1 MPGTIEEKLKAAMVS
16 APAGNVASYPAQ
28 TQNAAGMNTVKA
40 APANGTEVLK
50 GNNLD
55 AVSQYLAPGANV
67 EGVLTDAKNQR
78 EQAAAANRD
87 ALLGSIGK
95 TYGMGVQNVNT
106 AADEAQRQ
114 NYISQQMQQRNIGQ
128 QLAAAGLT
136 GGAAESTMLGMA
148 NSYGENRRQTEADRL
163 QRVSELEG
171 QRAQQEAGAQV
182 DYNNLMATI
191 AGDYAAQLSA
201 ARQAETDRQAQLLM
215 QKFAADQQA
224 AQAAEDRKFQQQM
237 TEYDWQQQQAAA
249 EANRLW
255 QGQQAE
261 ADRAHQLGLTEYEW
275 QQKLAQAE
283 ADRIFQQ
290 QQAELDR
297 QHQMGMTEYDWQQQ
311 MAAAEANRLW
321 QQQQAELDRQ
331 HQMGMTEYD
340 WQQKLAQAE
349 ADRAYDRWATEYGWQ
364 QQFAMADKELAAQ
377 LQLAAAKGAGSSG
390 GSGGGSGGGGTG
402 STYVPQTN
410 AYKNLGVSDAKAAGY
425 AADMD
430 KVYTGVID
438 KQFIKANWAAFEA
451 EYGRTA
457 TQKMYDSAT
466 GGATAEQQATQDLI
480 ANALA
485 AQNKEQAVQNA
496 GGTTAGKKTT
506 QTGKSTGGKKNTT
519 NVMY

>member
-1 MPGTIEEKLKAAMVS
+1 MPGTIEEKLKAAKVS
-16 APAGNVASYPAQ
+16 APAGNVASYHAQ
-28 TQNAAGMNTVKA
+28 TQNAAGMNTVQA
-40 APANGTEVLK
+40 ATANGTEVLK

-136 GGAAESTMLGMA
+136 GGAAESTMLGLA
-148 NSYGENRRQTEADRL
+148 NAYGENRRQTEADRL

-171 QRAQQEAGAQV
+171 QRAQQETGAQM

-249 EANRLW
+249 EA
-255 QGQQAE
+255 
-261 ADRAHQLGLTEYEW
+261 
-275 QQKLAQAE
+275 
-283 ADRIFQQ
+283 
-290 QQAELDR
+290 
-297 QHQMGMTEYDWQQQ
+297 
-311 MAAAEANRLW
+311 
-321 QQQQAELDRQ
+321 
-331 HQMGMTEYD
+331 
-340 WQQKLAQAE
+340 
-349 ADRAYDRWATEYGWQ
+349 DRAYDRWATEYGWQ

-377 LQLAAAKGAGSSG
+377 LQLAAAKGTG
-390 GSGGGSGGGGTG
+390 GTAKATASTGNTG

-438 KQFIKANWAAFEA
+438 KQFIKNNWGAFEA
-451 EYGRTA
+451 EYGQTA
-457 TQKMYDSAT
+457 TQKLYDSAT
-466 GGATAEQQATQDLI
+466 GGATAEQQAVQDLI

-485 AQNKEQAVQNA
+485 AQNKNQAVQNV
-496 GGTTAGKKTT
+496 GGSTAGKTT
-506 QTGKSTGGKKNTT
+506 AQTGKNTGGKKNTT

>member
-1 MPGTIEEKLKAAMVS
+1 MPGTIEEKLKAAKVS

-28 TQNAAGMNTVKA
+28 TQNAAGMNTVQA

-136 GGAAESTMLGMA
+136 GGAAESTMLGLA
-148 NSYGENRRQTEADRL
+148 NAYGENRRQTEADRL
-163 QRVSELEG
+163 QRVRELEG

-261 ADRAHQLGLTEYEW
+261 
-275 QQKLAQAE
+275 
-283 ADRIFQQ
+283 
-290 QQAELDR
+290 LDR

-311 MAAAEANRLW
+311 LAA
-321 QQQQAELDRQ
+321 
-331 HQMGMTEYD
+331 
-340 WQQKLAQAE
+340 AE

-377 LQLAAAKGAGSSG
+377 LQLAAAKGT

-410 AYKNLGVSDAKAAGY
+410 AYKNLGVPDTKADGY

-438 KQFIKANWAAFEA
+438 KQFIKNNWGAFEA

-457 TQKMYDSAT
+457 TQKLYDSAT
-466 GGATAEQQATQDLI
+466 GGATAEQQAVRDMI

-485 AQNKEQAVQNA
+485 AQRAEQARLNA
-496 GGTTAGKKTT
+496 
-506 QTGKSTGGKKNTT
+506 
-519 NVMY
+519 MY

>member
-16 APAGNVASYPAQ
+16 APAGNTASYPAQ
-28 TQNAAGMNTVKA
+28 GMNAVKA
-40 APANGTEVLK
+40 EHANGTEVLK

-55 AVSQYLAPGANV
+55 AVSQYLAPSANV
-67 EGVLTDAKNQR
+67 EGLLTDAKTQR
-78 EQAAAANRD
+78 EQSAAENRD
-87 ALLGSIGK
+87 ALMGSIGK
-95 TYGMGVQNVNT
+95 TYGMGVENVNT

-136 GGAAESTMLGMA
+136 GGAAESTMLGLA
-148 NSYGENRRQTEADRL
+148 NAYGENRRQTEADRL
-163 QRVSELEG
+163 QRVSELES

-237 TEYDWQQQQAAA
+237 TEYDWQQQMAAA

-261 ADRAHQLGLTEYEW
+261 ADRAHQ
-275 QQKLAQAE
+275 
-283 ADRIFQQ
+283 
-290 QQAELDR
+290 
-297 QHQMGMTEYDWQQQ
+297 MS
-311 MAAAEANRLW
+311 
-321 QQQQAELDRQ
+321 
-331 HQMGMTEYD
+331 
-340 WQQKLAQAE
+340 
-349 ADRAYDRWATEYGWQ
+349 
-364 QQFAMADKELAAQ
+364 MADKELAAQ
-377 LQLAAAKGAGSSG
+377 MQLAAAKGT
-390 GSGGGSGGGGTG
+390 GSGGGSSGGGAG
-402 STYVPQTN
+402 STYVPQAN
-410 AYKNLGVSDAKAAGY
+410 AYKNLGVPDAKADGY

-457 TQKMYDSAT
+457 TQKLYDSAT
-466 GGATAEQQATQDLI
+466 GGATAEQQAVQDLI

-485 AQNKEQAVQNA
+485 AQRAEQARLNA
-496 GGTTAGKKTT
+496 
-506 QTGKSTGGKKNTT
+506 
-519 NVMY
+519 MY

>member
-1 MPGTIEEKLKAAMVS
+1 MPGTIEEKLKAARVS

-28 TQNAAGMNTVKA
+28 TQNAVGMNTVQA

-50 GNNLD
+50 KNNLD

-67 EGVLTDAKNQR
+67 EGLLTDAKNQR

-136 GGAAESTMLGMA
+136 GGAAESTMLGLA
-148 NSYGENRRQTEADRL
+148 NAYGENRRQTEADRM

-255 QGQQAE
+255 Q
-261 ADRAHQLGLTEYEW
+261 
-275 QQKLAQAE
+275 
-283 ADRIFQQ
+283 
-290 QQAELDR
+290 
-297 QHQMGMTEYDWQQQ
+297 
-311 MAAAEANRLW
+311 
-321 QQQQAELDRQ
+321 QQQAELDRQ

-377 LQLAAAKGAGSSG
+377 LQLAAAKETG
-390 GSGGGSGGGGTG
+390 GTAKTTASTGNTG

-438 KQFIKANWAAFEA
+438 KQFIKNNWAAFEA

-457 TQKMYDSAT
+457 TQKLYDSAT
-466 GGATAEQQATQDLI
+466 GGATAEQQAVQDLI

-485 AQNKEQAVQNA
+485 AQNKNQAVQNA
-496 GGTTAGKKTT
+496 GGTTAGKTT
-506 QTGKSTGGKKNTT
+506 AQTGKNTGGKKNTT